1 MQKDVHRV
9 GGGGAKSLLMHVD
22 LWLENYIQAV
32 LVGLA
37 SAAVPL
43 KAALHMMLI
52 HCVLFLPFGV
62 GVISCADP

>member
-1 MQKDVHRV
+1 
-9 GGGGAKSLLMHVD
+9 MHVA

-62 GVISCADP
+62 GVISCADPESFVRGGPDFYEFKRE